1 MYKVVLYET
10 PAGSKPIEKF
20 MMELSKKHKDD
31 NITQIQAML
40 EDFQELGFGLNN
52 KIKNAIKPLRDQ
64 IFELRPSPSRIFFF
78 HHIDG
83 MFVLLHGFEK
93 KCQKTPKSEIDK
105 AVKEKNSFIKRYK
118 K

>member
-31 NITQIQAML
+31 NITQIHAML

-78 HHIDG
+78 HHIDN
-83 MFVLLHGFEK
+83 FNIV
-93 KCQKTPKSEIDK
+93 S
-105 AVKEKNSFIKRYK
+105 KRNVVTQHSPVNI
-118 K
+118 